1 VANTINGFQGNG
13 ATSVATERQARESPA
28 GATERQARESPAG
41 ATNRTPQSARD
52 NTSPATT
59 ASSQSG
65 GNEEVQITSTASQ
78 LASLGQKLSS
88 MPAVDQNRV
97 ARITQSLADGSY
109 RISADRIASG
119 LLQSDHALAQ
129 IGL

>member
-1 VANTINGFQGNG
+1 VANTIDGFQGNG
-13 ATSVATERQARESPA
+13 PTSGT
-28 GATERQARESPAG
+28 
-41 ATNRTPQSARD
+41 TNRTPQSARD

-59 ASSQSG
+59 GNPPSG
-65 GNEEVQITSTASQ
+65 GNEEVQITSTAAQ

-109 RISADRIASG
+109 SISPQKIASG

>member
-1 VANTINGFQGNG
+1 MANTIDGFQGNG
-13 ATSVATERQARESPA
+13 ATS
-28 GATERQARESPAG
+28 G

-59 ASSQSG
+59 ANSQSG
-65 GNEEVQITSTASQ
+65 GNEEVQITSTAAQ

-109 RISADRIASG
+109 SISPEKIASG

>member
-1 VANTINGFQGNG
+1 MANTINGFQGNG
-13 ATSVATERQARESPA
+13 ATSV
-28 GATERQARESPAG
+28 

-59 ASSQSG
+59 VNSQSG

-129 IGL
+129 VGL

>member
-1 VANTINGFQGNG
+1 VANTIDGFQGNG
-13 ATSVATERQARESPA
+13 ATS
-28 GATERQARESPAG
+28 G

-52 NTSPATT
+52 NTSPART
-59 ASSQSG
+59 ANAQSG
-65 GNEEVQITSTASQ
+65 GNNEEVQITSTAAQ

-109 RISADRIASG
+109 SISPQKIASG

>member
-1 VANTINGFQGNG
+1 MANTIDGFQGNG
-13 ATSVATERQARESPA
+13 ATSV
-28 GATERQARESPAG
+28 

-52 NTSPATT
+52 NTSLATT
-59 ASSQSG
+59 ANAQSG
-65 GNEEVQITSTASQ
+65 GSNEEVQITSTAAQ

-109 RISADRIASG
+109 SISPEKIASG

>member
-1 VANTINGFQGNG
+1 MANTIDGFQGNG
-13 ATSVATERQARESPA
+13 ATSV
-28 GATERQARESPAG
+28 

-59 ASSQSG
+59 ANAQSG
-65 GNEEVQITSTASQ
+65 GNNEEVQITSTAAQ

-109 RISADRIASG
+109 KISAEKIASG
-119 LLQSDHALAQ
+119 LLQSEHALAQ

>member
-1 VANTINGFQGNG
+1 MTNTINSFQGNG
-13 ATSVATERQARESPA
+13 ATSVAT
-28 GATERQARESPAG
+28 
-41 ATNRTPQSARD
+41 NRTPQSAPD
-52 NTSPATT
+52 NTSSATT
-59 ASSQSG
+59 ANSQSG

-129 IGL
+129 VGL

>member
-1 VANTINGFQGNG
+1 VTNTIDSFQGNG
-13 ATSVATERQARESPA
+13 PTS
-28 GATERQARESPAG
+28 G

-59 ASSQSG
+59 GNPPQSG

-109 RISADRIASG
+109 SISPEKIASG

-129 IGL
+129 VGL

>member
-1 VANTINGFQGNG
+1 VANTIDGFQGNG
-13 ATSVATERQARESPA
+13 ATSV
-28 GATERQARESPAG
+28 ATERQARESPAG

-52 NTSPATT
+52 NTSPVTT
-59 ASSQSG
+59 ANAPSG
-65 GNEEVQITSTASQ
+65 GNEEVQITSTAAQ
-78 LASLGQKLSS
+78 LASLGQKLGS

-109 RISADRIASG
+109 SISPEKIASG

-129 IGL
+129 VGL

>member
-1 VANTINGFQGNG
+1 VTNTINSFQGNG
-13 ATSVATERQARESPA
+13 ATSV
-28 GATERQARESPAG
+28 

-59 ASSQSG
+59 GNPQSG
-65 GNEEVQITSTASQ
+65 GNDEVQITSTAAQ

-88 MPAVDQNRV
+88 MPAVNQDRV

-109 RISADRIASG
+109 SISPEKIASG

-129 IGL
+129 IGI

>member
-13 ATSVATERQARESPA
+13 ATSGATERLARESPA
-28 GATERQARESPAG
+28 GT
-41 ATNRTPQSARD
+41 TNRTPQSARD
-52 NTSPATT
+52 NTSAATT
-59 ASSQSG
+59 GNPQSG
-65 GNEEVQITSTASQ
+65 AGREEVQITSTAAQ

-129 IGL
+129 IGI

>member
-13 ATSVATERQARESPA
+13 ATSVAT
-28 GATERQARESPAG
+28 
-41 ATNRTPQSARD
+41 NRTPQSARD
-52 NTSPATT
+52 NTSSATT
-59 ASSQSG
+59 ANAQSG
-65 GNEEVQITSTASQ
+65 GSNEEVQITSTAAQ

-97 ARITQSLADGSY
+97 ARIAQSLADGSY
-109 RISADRIASG
+109 SISPEKIASG

-129 IGL
+129 IGI

>member
-1 VANTINGFQGNG
+1 VTNTINSFQGNG
-13 ATSVATERQARESPA
+13 ATSV
-28 GATERQARESPAG
+28 

-59 ASSQSG
+59 SNPQSG
-65 GNEEVQITSTASQ
+65 GNEEVQITSTAAQ

-88 MPAVDQNRV
+88 MPAIDENRV

-109 RISADRIASG
+109 SISADRIASG

-129 IGL
+129 IGI

>member
-1 VANTINGFQGNG
+1 MANTIDGFQGNG
-13 ATSVATERQARESPA
+13 ATSVAT
-28 GATERQARESPAG
+28 
-41 ATNRTPQSARD
+41 NRTPQSARD
-52 NTSPATT
+52 NPSPATT
-59 ASSQSG
+59 GNSPQSG
-65 GNEEVQITSTASQ
+65 GNDEVQITSTAAQ

-109 RISADRIASG
+109 SISPQKIASG

-129 IGL
+129 VGL

>member
-1 VANTINGFQGNG
+1 MANTINGFQGNG
-13 ATSVATERQARESPA
+13 ATSVAS
-28 GATERQARESPAG
+28 
-41 ATNRTPQSARD
+41 NRTPQSARD

-59 ASSQSG
+59 GNPPQSG
-65 GNEEVQITSTASQ
+65 GNEEVQITSTAAQ

-109 RISADRIASG
+109 SISPEKIASG
-119 LLQSDHALAQ
+119 LMRSDHALAQ
-129 IGL
+129 IGI

>member
-1 VANTINGFQGNG
+1 VTNTINSFQGNG
-13 ATSVATERQARESPA
+13 ATSVAT
-28 GATERQARESPAG
+28 
-41 ATNRTPQSARD
+41 NRTPQSAPD
-52 NTSPATT
+52 NTSSATT
-59 ASSQSG
+59 GSPQSG
-65 GNEEVQITSTASQ
+65 GNDEVQITSTAAQ

-109 RISADRIASG
+109 SISPEKIASG

>member
-1 VANTINGFQGNG
+1 MANTIDGFQGNG
-13 ATSVATERQARESPA
+13 ATSV
-28 GATERQARESPAG
+28 

-59 ASSQSG
+59 GNPPQSG
-65 GNEEVQITSTASQ
+65 GNEEVQITSTAAQ

-109 RISADRIASG
+109 SISPEKIASG

-129 IGL
+129 IGI

>member
-1 VANTINGFQGNG
+1 MANTIDGFQGNG
-13 ATSVATERQARESPA
+13 ATSV
-28 GATERQARESPAG
+28 

-52 NTSPATT
+52 NTLPATT
-59 ASSQSG
+59 ANAQSG
-65 GNEEVQITSTASQ
+65 GSNEEVQITSTAAQ

-109 RISADRIASG
+109 RISPDKIASG

>member
-1 VANTINGFQGNG
+1 MANTINGFQGNG
-13 ATSVATERQARESPA
+13 ATS

-59 ASSQSG
+59 GNSPQSG
-65 GNEEVQITSTASQ
+65 GNDEVQITSTAAQ

-109 RISADRIASG
+109 SISPEKIASG

>member
-1 VANTINGFQGNG
+1 VTNTINSFQGNG
-13 ATSVATERQARESPA
+13 ATSV
-28 GATERQARESPAG
+28 

-59 ASSQSG
+59 GNPQSG
-65 GNEEVQITSTASQ
+65 RNDEVQITSTAAQ

-88 MPAVDQNRV
+88 MSAVDENRV
-97 ARITQSLADGSY
+97 ARISQSLADGSY
-109 RISADRIASG
+109 SISPEKIASG

>member
-1 VANTINGFQGNG
+1 MANTIDGFQGNG
-13 ATSVATERQARESPA
+13 ATSV
-28 GATERQARESPAG
+28 

-59 ASSQSG
+59 ANAPSG
-65 GNEEVQITSTASQ
+65 GNEEVQITSTAAQ

-109 RISADRIASG
+109 SISPEKIASG

-129 IGL
+129 VGL